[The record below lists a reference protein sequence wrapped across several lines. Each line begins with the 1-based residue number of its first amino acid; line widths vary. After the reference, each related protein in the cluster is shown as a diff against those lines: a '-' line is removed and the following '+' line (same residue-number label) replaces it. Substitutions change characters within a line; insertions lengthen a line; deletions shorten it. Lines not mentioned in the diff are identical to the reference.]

1 MTRGETN
8 MSELLAPAGSME
20 ALKAAVANGCDTVY
34 LGMTKFGA
42 RAYSANFDEE
52 ALVEAVAYA
61 HLRDVKVYVA
71 VNTIVFEDELADM
84 RRQLDVINEAGA
96 DGVIVQDLA
105 ALEYVVHRFEDMEAH
120 CSTQMGVDDVQGAL
134 LCKEL
139 GARRV
144 VLARE
149 ADVEK
154 VKQIR
159 RQADIP
165 VEVFVYGALC
175 VSYSGN
181 CIMSGMTGNRSG
193 NRGRCIG
200 SCRKLYDIV
209 ELDSP
214 DAGAG
219 DAVGAGG
226 SEDVGRAERG
236 GRCKDDGSGGVGG
249 SGGLADSGDAAVRAG
264 KKIGRGYLL
273 STKDLNT
280 IERLDQLREVDSLKI
295 EGRMKEA
302 VYVAN
307 AVSRFRMA
315 LDGTASDAD
324 KEKLNRTFNRT
335 YTEGYLFRE
344 DRGDIVNVE
353 KPNHFG
359 YRVGEIVGFR
369 KGMCEIRLTRS
380 LRQNDLVRI
389 RHGEEDVNLALAR
402 IYDRD
407 GRLVNGAAAGS
418 SCYIKVKE
426 RLSVGDVVYKTKD
439 FAYERELETRLEGE
453 FRRFPLDV
461 EVRACPGEPLYVAA
475 EGFGC
480 RCVYEGDELLS
491 EAVRQPTMKD
501 AVVKQLSRLNDTVFF
516 LNNVEYEPLNAFVPA
531 KQLNAARKRIVESL
545 CSRKLASKKRR
556 LRLPAEPAAEDGS
569 LFAVEAGFGSAATGV
584 SEPAMASC
592 FESASKLASLG
603 SVVFESKTP
612 YLCAFVTTQEQFDA
626 CRECG
631 VEKIYFRNFVP
642 RNGATYRVFDDRW
655 LRDEAS
661 ASRSPG
667 AADAPGAFDGSGL
680 SGSSVA
686 PVASAA
692 SESAAV
698 PASAAAGV
706 MLGCDSSEE
715 ELLVGGLGGV
725 RRYGRTGRM
734 VTDYSL
740 NVVNSKSCY
749 ELHRLGAR
757 RVTLSYEINERQLRD
772 LIAAYRRDNG
782 GYPALEMIVYGH
794 APLLVTKHCPLK
806 RMGLC
811 GSCRTKRY
819 ELRDG
824 FARFPLVSHDNCD
837 TTVLNGKVLNLLDEM
852 PGIAGVE
859 AFRLNFT
866 LETAEEVR
874 RVVARAQA
882 KLSGEL
888 GASVFDPKTDTR
900 GYFNKEIL

>member
-20 ALKAAVANGCDTVY
+20 ALKAAVANGCDAVY

-42 RAYSANFDEE
+42 RAYSANFDEK

-71 VNTIVFEDELADM
+71 VNTIVFEDELSDM
-84 RRQLDVINEAGA
+84 RRQLDVINDAGA

-105 ALEYVVHRFEDMEAH
+105 ALEYAVRRFEDMEAH
-120 CSTQMGVDDVQGAL
+120 CSTQMGVDDAEGAL

-159 RQADIP
+159 RQAGIP

-219 DAVGAGG
+219 DAGGAGDVRGAGG
-226 SEDVGRAERG
+226 FEDVGRADRG
-236 GRCKDDGSGGVGG
+236 GCCEGDGSEGVG
-249 SGGLADSGDAAVRAG
+249 DSGDAAVRAG
-264 KKIGRGYLL
+264 KKVGRGYLL

-280 IERLDQLREVDSLKI
+280 IERLGQLREVDSLKI

-359 YRVGEIVGFR
+359 YRVGEVVGFR
-369 KGMCEIRLTRS
+369 RGMYEIGLTRS

-402 IYDRD
+402 IYDRG
-407 GRLVNGAAAGS
+407 GRLVNGASAGS

-426 RLSVGDVVYKTKD
+426 RLSAGDVVYKTKD
-439 FAYERELETRLEGE
+439 FAYERELEAKLEGE
-453 FRRFPLDV
+453 FRRFPLDAK
-461 EVRACPGEPLYVAA
+461 VRACPGEPLSVVA
-475 EGFGC
+475 EGLGC
-480 RCVYEGDELLS
+480 RCVYEGDEPLS

-516 LNNVEYEPLNAFVPA
+516 LNDVEYEPLNAFVPA
-531 KQLNAARKRIVESL
+531 KQLNAARKRIVENL
-545 CSRKLASKKRR
+545 CTQKLASKQRR
-556 LRLPAEPAAEDGS
+556 LRLPAGPVAGSGSELVAA
-569 LFAVEAGFGSAATGV
+569 VV
-584 SEPAMASC
+584 SEPATANR
-592 FESASKLASLG
+592 FEAASKLAPFAPIA
-603 SVVFESKTP
+603 FEPRTP
-612 YLCAFVTTQEQFDA
+612 YLCAFVMTQDQFDA

-642 RNGATYRVFDDRW
+642 RNSVDYRAFDDRW
-655 LRDEAS
+655 LHDGSDVSSASGAADESAAFGLPDAS
-661 ASRSPG
+661 ASSVAHGGGPV
-667 AADAPGAFDGSGL
+667 DGSFVADVTFER
-680 SGSSVA
+680 GSSK
-686 PVASAA
+686 
-692 SESAAV
+692 
-698 PASAAAGV
+698 
-706 MLGCDSSEE
+706 E

-819 ELRDG
+819 ELRDE
-824 FARFPLVSHDNCD
+824 FARFPLVSHGNCD

-866 LETAEEVR
+866 VETAEEVR
-874 RVVARAQA
+874 RIVARAQA
-882 KLSGEL
+882 KLRGEL

>member
-1 MTRGETN
+1 MRGETN

-20 ALKAAVANGCDTVY
+20 ALKAAVANGCDAVY

-42 RAYSANFDEE
+42 RAYSANFDEG
-52 ALVEAVAYA
+52 ALVEAVAYT
-61 HLRDVKVYVA
+61 HLRGVKVYVA

-105 ALEYVVHRFEDMEAH
+105 ALEYVARRFEDMEAH
-120 CSTQMGVDDVQGAL
+120 CSTQMGVDDAEGAL

-159 RQADIP
+159 RQAGIP

-200 SCRKLYDIV
+200 SCRRLYDIV

-214 DAGAG
+214 GAGTGDAG
-219 DAVGAGG
+219 GAGS
-226 SEDVGRAERG
+226 SEDAARAVLGEG
-236 GRCKDDGSGGVGG
+236 DGSGDVWD
-249 SGGLADSGDAAVRAG
+249 SGGSGDAAVRSG

-280 IERLDQLREVDSLKI
+280 IERLDQLAEVDSLKI

-344 DRGDIVNVE
+344 DRGSIVNVE

-359 YRVGEIVGFR
+359 YRVGEVVGFR
-369 KGMCEIRLTRS
+369 KGMCEIGLTRS

-402 IYDRD
+402 MYDRG
-407 GRLVNGAAAGS
+407 GRLVNGASAGS

-426 RLSVGDVVYKTKD
+426 RLSVGDAVYKTKD
-439 FAYERELETRLEGE
+439 FAYERELETKLEGE

-461 EVRACPGEPLYVAA
+461 EVRACPGEPLSVAA
-475 EGFGC
+475 EGLGC
-480 RCVYEGDELLS
+480 RFVYEGEEPLF
-491 EAVRQPTMKD
+491 EAVRQPTEKE

-516 LNNVEYEPLNAFVPA
+516 LNDVAYEPLNAFVPA
-531 KQLNAARKRIVESL
+531 KQLNAARKHVVESL
-545 CSRKLASKKRR
+545 CSQKLASKQRR
-556 LRLPAEPAAEDGS
+556 LRVPAEPAAEGGSRLVVADGS
-569 LFAVEAGFGSAATGV
+569 ESAATSV
-584 SEPAMASC
+584 SEPVAAGRLGP
-592 FESASKLASLG
+592 ASKLAPSG
-603 SVVFESKTP
+603 PVAFEPRTP
-612 YLCAFVTTQEQFDA
+612 YLCAFATTQEQFDA

-642 RNGATYRVFDDRW
+642 RNSANYRAFDDRW
-655 LRDEAS
+655 LRD
-661 ASRSPG
+661 G
-667 AADAPGAFDGSGL
+667 ADVSCARGATDAPGAFNGSGL
-680 SGSSVA
+680 SGLSGLSDALSASV
-686 PVASAA
+686 A
-692 SESAAV
+692 SESA
-698 PASAAAGV
+698 PAAASSAAGAMFGS
-706 MLGCDSSEE
+706 GSSEE

-725 RRYGRTGRM
+725 RRYGRTGCM

-740 NVVNSKSCY
+740 NVVNSRSCY

-859 AFRLNFT
+859 AFRLSFT
-866 LETAEEVR
+866 VETAEEVR
-874 RVVARAQA
+874 RVVTRAQA
-882 KLSGEL
+882 KLRGEL
-888 GASVFDPKTDTR
+888 GASAFDPKTDTR